1 MTADTLALYLAAGRS
16 LHPWLD
22 TAVWFVLW
30 TLPGFLFVAALYVLV
45 GAVQALTAAV
55 RRYRT
60 RRHVPAA
67 ADNQPGTNPID
78 LWHCRHI
85 LAASTDQPRK
95 ETP

>member
-1 MTADTLALYLAAGRS
+1 MTDSLALYLAAGRH

-22 TAVWFVLW
+22 HTVAAIQLF
-30 TLPGFLFVAALYVLV
+30 LPGVLLVIGFHAA
-45 GAVQALTAAV
+45 GGIWRAITAAV

-67 ADNQPGTNPID
+67 ADNQPGTDPID

-85 LAASTDQPRK
+85 LAASNDQPRK